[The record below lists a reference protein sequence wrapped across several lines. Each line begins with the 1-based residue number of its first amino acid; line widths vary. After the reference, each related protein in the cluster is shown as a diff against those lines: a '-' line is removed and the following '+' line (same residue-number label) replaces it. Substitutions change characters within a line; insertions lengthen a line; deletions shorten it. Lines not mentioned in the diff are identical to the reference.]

1 MNDNAL
7 GLSIAQ
13 TPPQS
18 RSSIVITIV
27 GWIVCPR
34 HMNNVFCI
42 HYFMRHGISSLDRRY
57 LTAHGVCVCCF
68 CQTAYVRLWSLNL
81 TTYEPFYFYMHFL
94 SRLTSFSGM
103 SLSLCLCDVSC
114 MCTSLHPAT
123 YDECACA
130 TVTTPC
136 TTNMNAKSVL
146 SSTLQRAYF
155 HLLSYERTQSA
166 TGRLDDEQKTDSVV
180 YVPQVFVLA
189 PCTSVCMYIRC
200 NVCRVYAYC
209 STRNGWCVCLSQKC
223 LFGMRWRMLCCHMHN
238 VFCDAYAQTHKFLI
252 SSKEWFFTVNIS
264 HSTHTSNAKNR
275 YFHIPHYDNVRQKYE
290 K

>member
-42 HYFMRHGISSLDRRY
+42 QYFMRHGISSLDRRY

-103 SLSLCLCDVSC
+103 SLSLRCA
-114 MCTSLHPAT
+114 MCH
-123 YDECACA
+123 ACA
-130 TVTTPC
+130 LVCTPPL
-136 TTNMNAKSVL
+136 MMSVRAPP
-146 SSTLQRAYF
+146 SPHRVQRTWMPKAY
-155 HLLSYERTQSA
+155 
-166 TGRLDDEQKTDSVV
+166 
-180 YVPQVFVLA
+180 
-189 PCTSVCMYIRC
+189 
-200 NVCRVYAYC
+200 
-209 STRNGWCVCLSQKC
+209 
-223 LFGMRWRMLCCHMHN
+223 
-238 VFCDAYAQTHKFLI
+238 
-252 SSKEWFFTVNIS
+252 
-264 HSTHTSNAKNR
+264 
-275 YFHIPHYDNVRQKYE
+275 
-290 K
+290 